1 MSHLYC
7 GDSLFEL
14 TDVKMYLRAPPVIP
28 GHVSAVLLAAPLD
41 APAHV
46 PGAGGAGRGGR
57 VGGAGRQLAV
67 VPRVARHTAAQV
79 HTPTLNNRAAN
90 DPSVFTI
97 TELCY

>member
-1 MSHLYC
+1 
-7 GDSLFEL
+7 
-14 TDVKMYLRAPPVIP
+14 MYLRAPPVIP

-67 VPRVARHTAAQV
+67 VPGVARHTAAQV
-79 HTPTLNNRAAN
+79 HTPALNNRAAN
-90 DPSVFTI
+90 DHRFSQSRRKALLGLCSVIVKTDGS
-97 TELCY
+97 T